1 MSSYRNNSEKS
12 LNKKSLAINHN
23 DKLNLENSQQFNS
36 FKFQHFNNFF
46 NNFFHD
52 KLKSQLNNYL
62 SEEKDNAPS
71 IFKNEILNETLSE
84 KASSD
89 FNNTQKKF
97 LYKNNNGIIN
107 AKLINNNGF
116 QKYNYNNPPLKYSSL
131 DRIYIN
137 KFNNSKSNNKS
148 TSINSKYFSK
158 EQYTS
163 PNISKNKT
171 SCSSKKIKLKLE
183 INSINNN
190 FNIDKKNKLN
200 NTSESFFRKN
210 NNKINKVQQL
220 PKDAANCL
228 LLFLKKNKK
237 NLIRTSKYNSIYKK
251 YKNIIDNI
259 IDKIP
264 EENSLGRKNN
274 NENILGYYKR
284 KAIDGND
291 ILNTA
296 NLIWN
301 NYDSKSEKQR
311 HIQIL
316 NELTILKGNIE
327 KNKNQKNLY
336 MKDFLNKY
344 NINYNSKQLSFFEKF
359 LNNFDIKKYGNFLS
373 PKLSMKNMISDI
385 FEKGEKFKFENEEK
399 KIVIPALNLKSTI
412 HNNEK
417 NNKGVESYSL
427 YNRDSKANKNNKEKS
442 LNLSST
448 NSFLKEMERQKL
460 VFKPNKTY
468 VSNYNSIIEDIG
480 KEIGEIESEII
491 TEKQY
496 KNLLPNLLK
505 KKNRNINIKDLAK
518 SNTNLFITSNK
529 NIKSNINIKKDKS
542 VDFVKRNLQ
551 RKTTKIIIDKLNKE
565 SNFDK
570 VEYKDIK
577 RKFKLTEYIVYNK
590 FKNKL
595 KLENLEKQELYEY
608 LKKENNNNMN

>member
-12 LNKKSLAINHN
+12 LNKNSLAINHN

-116 QKYNYNNPPLKYSSL
+116 QKYNYNNPPLKFSSL

-137 KFNNSKSNNKS
+137 KFNNSKLNNKS

-171 SCSSKKIKLKLE
+171 SCSSNKIKLKLE
-183 INSINNN
+183 ISSINNN

-200 NTSESFFRKN
+200 NTSESFFMKN
-210 NNKINKVQQL
+210 HKVQQL

-264 EENSLGRKNN
+264 EEDSLHRKNN

-316 NELTILKGNIE
+316 NELTILKGNIK

-344 NINYNSKQLSFFEKF
+344 NINYNNKQLSFFEKF

-373 PKLSMKNMISDI
+373 PKLSMKKMISEI

-399 KIVIPALNLKSTI
+399 KIVIPAFNVKSTI

-417 NNKGVESYSL
+417 NNKGIESYSL
-427 YNRDSKANKNNKEKS
+427 YNRDNKTNKNNKEKS

-496 KNLLPNLLK
+496 KNLLPNLLNK
-505 KKNRNINIKDLAK
+505 KKRNINIKDLAK

-529 NIKSNINIKKDKS
+529 ISKSNMNIKKDKS

>member
-171 SCSSKKIKLKLE
+171 SCSSNKIKLKLE
-183 INSINNN
+183 ISPINNN

-200 NTSESFFRKN
+200 NTSESFFMKN
-210 NNKINKVQQL
+210 HKVQQL

-264 EENSLGRKNN
+264 EEDSLHRKNN

-344 NINYNSKQLSFFEKF
+344 NINYNNKQLSFFEKF

-399 KIVIPALNLKSTI
+399 KIVIPALNVKSTI

-417 NNKGVESYSL
+417 NNKGIESYSL

-496 KNLLPNLLK
+496 KNLLPNLLN

>member
-52 KLKSQLNNYL
+52 KLKSQLISYL

-171 SCSSKKIKLKLE
+171 SCSSNKIKLKLE
-183 INSINNN
+183 ISSINNN

-200 NTSESFFRKN
+200 NTSESFFMKN
-210 NNKINKVQQL
+210 HKVQQL

-237 NLIRTSKYNSIYKK
+237 NLIRTSKYISIYKK

-264 EENSLGRKNN
+264 EENSLHRKNN
-274 NENILGYYKR
+274 KENILGYYKR

-344 NINYNSKQLSFFEKF
+344 NINYNNKQLSFFEKF
-359 LNNFDIKKYGNFLS
+359 LNNFDNKKYGNFLS

-399 KIVIPALNLKSTI
+399 KIVIPALNVKSTI

-417 NNKGVESYSL
+417 NNKGIESYSL

-496 KNLLPNLLK
+496 KNLLPNLLNK
-505 KKNRNINIKDLAK
+505 KKRNINIKDLAK

-529 NIKSNINIKKDKS
+529 KSKSNMNIKKDKS

>member
-1 MSSYRNNSEKS
+1 MSSYKNSSEKNLYKNS
-12 LNKKSLAINHN
+12 STVNHN

-171 SCSSKKIKLKLE
+171 SCSSNKIKLKLE
-183 INSINNN
+183 ISSINNN

-200 NTSESFFRKN
+200 NTSESFFMKN
-210 NNKINKVQQL
+210 HKVQQL

-237 NLIRTSKYNSIYKK
+237 NLIRTSKYISIYKK

-264 EENSLGRKNN
+264 EEDSLHRKNN

-327 KNKNQKNLY
+327 KNKNLKNLY

-344 NINYNSKQLSFFEKF
+344 NINYNNKQLSFFEKF
-359 LNNFDIKKYGNFLS
+359 LNNFDNKKYGNFLS

-399 KIVIPALNLKSTI
+399 KIVIPALNVKSTI

-417 NNKGVESYSL
+417 NNKGIESYSL
-427 YNRDSKANKNNKEKS
+427 YNRDNKTNKNNKEKS

-496 KNLLPNLLK
+496 KNLLPNLLNK
-505 KKNRNINIKDLAK
+505 KKRNINIKDLAK

>member
-12 LNKKSLAINHN
+12 LNKNSLAINHN

-171 SCSSKKIKLKLE
+171 SCSSNKIKLKLE
-183 INSINNN
+183 ISSINNY

-200 NTSESFFRKN
+200 NTSESFFMKN
-210 NNKINKVQQL
+210 HKVQQL

-264 EENSLGRKNN
+264 EEDSLHRKNN

-336 MKDFLNKY
+336 MKDFLNRY
-344 NINYNSKQLSFFEKF
+344 NINYNNKQLSFFEKF

-417 NNKGVESYSL
+417 NNKGIESYSL

-595 KLENLEKQELYEY
+595 KFENLEKQELYEY

>member
-171 SCSSKKIKLKLE
+171 SCSSNKIKLKLE
-183 INSINNN
+183 ISSINNY

-200 NTSESFFRKN
+200 NTSESFFMKN
-210 NNKINKVQQL
+210 HKVQQL

-228 LLFLKKNKK
+228 LLFLKKNQK

-264 EENSLGRKNN
+264 EEDSLHRKNN

-291 ILNTA
+291 ILNTS

-344 NINYNSKQLSFFEKF
+344 NINYNNKQLSFFEKF
-359 LNNFDIKKYGNFLS
+359 LNNFDDKKYGNILS

-399 KIVIPALNLKSTI
+399 KIVIPALNVKSTI

-417 NNKGVESYSL
+417 NNKGIESYSL

-595 KLENLEKQELYEY
+595 KFENLEKQELYEY

>member
-12 LNKKSLAINHN
+12 LNKNSLAINHN

-52 KLKSQLNNYL
+52 KLKSQLINYL

-171 SCSSKKIKLKLE
+171 SCSSNKIKLKLE
-183 INSINNN
+183 ISSINNN

-200 NTSESFFRKN
+200 NTSESFFMKN
-210 NNKINKVQQL
+210 HKVQQL

-264 EENSLGRKNN
+264 EEDSLHRKNN

-344 NINYNSKQLSFFEKF
+344 NINYNNKQLSFFEKF

-399 KIVIPALNLKSTI
+399 KIVIPALNVKSTI

-417 NNKGVESYSL
+417 NNKGIESYSL

-468 VSNYNSIIEDIG
+468 VSNYNLIIEDIG

>member
-1 MSSYRNNSEKS
+1 M
-12 LNKKSLAINHN
+12 
-23 DKLNLENSQQFNS
+23 
-36 FKFQHFNNFF
+36 
-46 NNFFHD
+46 
-52 KLKSQLNNYL
+52 
-62 SEEKDNAPS
+62 
-71 IFKNEILNETLSE
+71 
-84 KASSD
+84 
-89 FNNTQKKF
+89 
-97 LYKNNNGIIN
+97 
-107 AKLINNNGF
+107 
-116 QKYNYNNPPLKYSSL
+116 
-131 DRIYIN
+131 
-137 KFNNSKSNNKS
+137 
-148 TSINSKYFSK
+148 
-158 EQYTS
+158 
-163 PNISKNKT
+163 
-171 SCSSKKIKLKLE
+171 
-183 INSINNN
+183 
-190 FNIDKKNKLN
+190 
-200 NTSESFFRKN
+200 
-210 NNKINKVQQL
+210 

-264 EENSLGRKNN
+264 EEDSLHRKNN

-344 NINYNSKQLSFFEKF
+344 NINYNNKQLSFFEKF

-399 KIVIPALNLKSTI
+399 KIVIPALNVKSTI

-417 NNKGVESYSL
+417 NNKGIESYSL

>member
-12 LNKKSLAINHN
+12 LNKNSLAINHN

-171 SCSSKKIKLKLE
+171 SCSSNKIKLKLE
-183 INSINNN
+183 ISSINNN

-200 NTSESFFRKN
+200 NTSESFFMKN
-210 NNKINKVQQL
+210 HKVQQL

-264 EENSLGRKNN
+264 EEDSLHRKNN

-336 MKDFLNKY
+336 MKDFLNRY
-344 NINYNSKQLSFFEKF
+344 NINYNNKQLSFFEKF
-359 LNNFDIKKYGNFLS
+359 LNNFDDKKYGNILS

-399 KIVIPALNLKSTI
+399 KIVIPALNVKSTI

-417 NNKGVESYSL
+417 NNKGIESYSL

-595 KLENLEKQELYEY
+595 KLENLKKQELYEY

>member
-12 LNKKSLAINHN
+12 LNKNSLAINHN

-171 SCSSKKIKLKLE
+171 SCSSNKIKLKLE
-183 INSINNN
+183 ISPINNN

-200 NTSESFFRKN
+200 NTSESFFMKN
-210 NNKINKVQQL
+210 QKVQQL

-264 EENSLGRKNN
+264 EEDSLHRKNN

-344 NINYNSKQLSFFEKF
+344 NINYNNKQLSFFEKF
-359 LNNFDIKKYGNFLS
+359 LNNFDNKKYGNFLS

-399 KIVIPALNLKSTI
+399 KIVIPALNVKSTI

-417 NNKGVESYSL
+417 NNKGIESYSL

>member
-12 LNKKSLAINHN
+12 LNKNSLAINHN

-171 SCSSKKIKLKLE
+171 SCSSNKIKLKLE
-183 INSINNN
+183 ISSINNN

-200 NTSESFFRKN
+200 NTSESFFMKN
-210 NNKINKVQQL
+210 HKVQQL

-264 EENSLGRKNN
+264 EEDSLHRKNN

-344 NINYNSKQLSFFEKF
+344 NINYNNKQLSFFEKF

-399 KIVIPALNLKSTI
+399 KIVIPALNVKSTI

-417 NNKGVESYSL
+417 NNKGIESYSL
-427 YNRDSKANKNNKEKS
+427 YNRDNKTNKNNKEKS

-595 KLENLEKQELYEY
+595 KLENLKKQELYEY

>member
-12 LNKKSLAINHN
+12 LNKNCLAINHN

-116 QKYNYNNPPLKYSSL
+116 QKYNYNIPPLKYSSL

-171 SCSSKKIKLKLE
+171 SCSSNKIKLKLE
-183 INSINNN
+183 ISPINNN

-200 NTSESFFRKN
+200 NTSESFFMKN
-210 NNKINKVQQL
+210 HKVQQL

-251 YKNIIDNI
+251 YKNIIDTI

-264 EENSLGRKNN
+264 EEDSLHRKNN

-327 KNKNQKNLY
+327 KNKNLKNLY

-344 NINYNSKQLSFFEKF
+344 NINYNNKQLSFFEKF
-359 LNNFDIKKYGNFLS
+359 LNNFDNKKYGNFLS

-399 KIVIPALNLKSTI
+399 KIVIPALNVKSTI

-417 NNKGVESYSL
+417 NNKGIESYSL

>member
-1 MSSYRNNSEKS
+1 MSSYKNSSEKNLYKNS
-12 LNKKSLAINHN
+12 STVNHN

-46 NNFFHD
+46 NNFFQD

-71 IFKNEILNETLSE
+71 IFKNEILNETLSD

-89 FNNTQKKF
+89 YNNTQKKI
-97 LYKNNNGIIN
+97 LYQNNNGIIN
-107 AKLINNNGF
+107 AKLINNNGL

-171 SCSSKKIKLKLE
+171 SCSSNKIKLKLE
-183 INSINNN
+183 ISSINNN

-200 NTSESFFRKN
+200 NTSESFFMKN
-210 NNKINKVQQL
+210 HKVQQL

-264 EENSLGRKNN
+264 EEDSLHRKNN

-399 KIVIPALNLKSTI
+399 KIVIPALNVKSTI

-417 NNKGVESYSL
+417 NNKGIESYSL

>member
-171 SCSSKKIKLKLE
+171 SCSSNKIKLKLE
-183 INSINNN
+183 ISSINNN

-200 NTSESFFRKN
+200 NTSESFFMKN
-210 NNKINKVQQL
+210 HKVQQL

-264 EENSLGRKNN
+264 EEDSLHRKNN

-399 KIVIPALNLKSTI
+399 KIVIPALNVKSTI

-417 NNKGVESYSL
+417 NNKGIESYSL

-505 KKNRNINIKDLAK
+505 KKNRNINIKDLSK

-529 NIKSNINIKKDKS
+529 NSKSNMNIKKDKS

>member
-12 LNKKSLAINHN
+12 LNKNSLAINHN

-171 SCSSKKIKLKLE
+171 SCSSNKIKLKLE
-183 INSINNN
+183 ISSINNN

-200 NTSESFFRKN
+200 NTSESFFMKN
-210 NNKINKVQQL
+210 HKVQQL

-264 EENSLGRKNN
+264 EEDSLHRKNN

-336 MKDFLNKY
+336 MK
-344 NINYNSKQLSFFEKF
+344 
-359 LNNFDIKKYGNFLS
+359 
-373 PKLSMKNMISDI
+373 
-385 FEKGEKFKFENEEK
+385 
-399 KIVIPALNLKSTI
+399 
-412 HNNEK
+412 
-417 NNKGVESYSL
+417 
-427 YNRDSKANKNNKEKS
+427 
-442 LNLSST
+442 
-448 NSFLKEMERQKL
+448 
-460 VFKPNKTY
+460 
-468 VSNYNSIIEDIG
+468 
-480 KEIGEIESEII
+480 
-491 TEKQY
+491 
-496 KNLLPNLLK
+496 
-505 KKNRNINIKDLAK
+505 
-518 SNTNLFITSNK
+518 
-529 NIKSNINIKKDKS
+529 
-542 VDFVKRNLQ
+542 
-551 RKTTKIIIDKLNKE
+551 
-565 SNFDK
+565 
-570 VEYKDIK
+570 EY
-577 RKFKLTEYIVYNK
+577 
-590 FKNKL
+590 
-595 KLENLEKQELYEY
+595 
-608 LKKENNNNMN
+608 

>member
-12 LNKKSLAINHN
+12 LNKNSLAINHN

-116 QKYNYNNPPLKYSSL
+116 QKYNYNNPPLKFSSL

-137 KFNNSKSNNKS
+137 KFNNSKLNNKS

-171 SCSSKKIKLKLE
+171 SCSSNKIKLKLE
-183 INSINNN
+183 ISSINNN

-200 NTSESFFRKN
+200 NTSESFFMKN
-210 NNKINKVQQL
+210 HKVQQL

-264 EENSLGRKNN
+264 EEDSLHRKNN

-316 NELTILKGNIE
+316 NELTILKGNIK

-344 NINYNSKQLSFFEKF
+344 NINYNNKQLSFFEKF

-373 PKLSMKNMISDI
+373 PKFSMKKMISEI

-399 KIVIPALNLKSTI
+399 KIVIPAFNVKSTI

-417 NNKGVESYSL
+417 NNKGIESYSL
-427 YNRDSKANKNNKEKS
+427 YNRDNKTNKNNKEKS

-496 KNLLPNLLK
+496 KNLLPNLLNK
-505 KKNRNINIKDLAK
+505 KKRNINIKDLAK

-529 NIKSNINIKKDKS
+529 ISKSNMNIKKDKS

>member
-52 KLKSQLNNYL
+52 KLKSQLISYL

-131 DRIYIN
+131 DRICIN

-171 SCSSKKIKLKLE
+171 SCSSNKLKLKLE
-183 INSINNN
+183 ISSINNN

-200 NTSESFFRKN
+200 NTSESFFMKN
-210 NNKINKVQQL
+210 HKVQQL

-264 EENSLGRKNN
+264 EEDSLHRKNN

-344 NINYNSKQLSFFEKF
+344 NINYNNKQLSFFEKF
-359 LNNFDIKKYGNFLS
+359 LNNFDIKKHGNFLS

-417 NNKGVESYSL
+417 NNKGIESYSL
-427 YNRDSKANKNNKEKS
+427 YNRDNKANKNNKEKS

-529 NIKSNINIKKDKS
+529 NSKSNINIKKDKS